1 MASLRI
7 VIVTL
12 VCLLQPVAAF
22 EPQSE
27 GAPVGMVLAVDGG
40 VEVERNGERTPVQLG
55 DLLFGGDRLTTG
67 SGLATLIYC
76 PSEQTIILAG
86 GTVATLGRDAITFV
100 EGNPRAVTEAG
111 GCFLPQVALGA
122 ESLERVG
129 GMRVRGYPPI
139 PLYLGGRVSEVRP
152 VFSWAASEGAETYD
166 LTLSDITGQIL
177 WEFETTALSAAY
189 PSTLT
194 ELAEGS
200 YLWELR
206 GQAGTRTTG
215 FQNALFQVE
224 PSATLSSKAATDD
237 AARLL
242 RAMELESSGYYAESA
257 GELRGLLSGEAPDK
271 RILGRLA
278 WLYWTAG
285 LIAAADETMKRLD
298 ALQ

>member
-1 MASLRI
+1 MSSARI

-12 VCLLQPVAAF
+12 VCLLQPAAASAI
-22 EPQSE
+22 QSE
-27 GAPVGMVLAVDGG
+27 GPPVGMMLAVEGG
-40 VEVERNGERTPVQLG
+40 VEVERNDERTPVQLG
-55 DLLFGGDRLTTG
+55 DLMFSGDRLITG
-67 SGLATLIYC
+67 SGQATLIYC
-76 PSEQTIILAG
+76 PSQQTITLAG
-86 GTVATLGRDAITFV
+86 GTVAALGAD
-100 EGNPRAVTEAG
+100 AVTFPEGDPTSVKQAG

-152 VFSWAASEGAETYD
+152 YFSWAAVDFTDTYH

-177 WEFETTALSAAY
+177 WEHETTEWSAAY
-189 PSTLT
+189 PPTLP

-206 GQAGTRTTG
+206 GQTGSRTTG

-224 PSATLSSKAATDD
+224 PSATLSSEASTDD
-237 AARLL
+237 ATRLL

-257 GELRGLLSGEAPDK
+257 AELRALLSGDASDK

-278 WLYWTAG
+278 WLYWNAG
-285 LIAAADETMKRLD
+285 LIAAADETMKRRD
-298 ALQ
+298 AIQ